1 MILSYIF
8 ILGLSYIL
16 LLLINKFFYNH
27 KLLIYKNYLPH
38 KDNFKNIVLSGGSY
52 FLITLTCFVTYI
64 SFMDLN
70 YVLLFS
76 PFIFYLVG
84 LLSDSDF
91 KISPVERL
99 LIIFFTSIFI
109 FILLDIKINK
119 INIEI
124 IDKIIANKIVNIIF
138 CSSCLTVLING
149 GNFIDGK
156 HGNFLLY
163 YILVFL
169 FLGFYLSSKY
179 FYVVMIIIPFLIN
192 NFNEKNFLGDN
203 GSYYFSS
210 IIGLLLIY
218 LQNKLNLNP
227 FVVANIL
234 AYPTYECLFSYLRRI
249 FNKKK
254 TYKPDKKHLHHLI
267 HVMIKKKFIYQK
279 RWSNTYTSFF
289 LFFLNSIHFI
299 FIWIY
304 MDNTIV
310 LKKIF
315 FLYFFIYI
323 FIYYFIKF
331 YLFKNFKNFY

>member
-1 MILSYIF
+1 MLCNLYIF
-8 ILGLSYIL
+8 Y
-16 LLLINKFFYNH
+16 
-27 KLLIYKNYLPH
+27 
-38 KDNFKNIVLSGGSY
+38 
-52 FLITLTCFVTYI
+52 
-64 SFMDLN
+64 DLN

-179 FYVVMIIIPFLIN
+179 FYVVMIY
-192 NFNEKNFLGDN
+192 K
-203 GSYYFSS
+203 YFE
-210 IIGLLLIY
+210 L
-218 LQNKLNLNP
+218 
-227 FVVANIL
+227 
-234 AYPTYECLFSYLRRI
+234 
-249 FNKKK
+249 
-254 TYKPDKKHLHHLI
+254 
-267 HVMIKKKFIYQK
+267 
-279 RWSNTYTSFF
+279 
-289 LFFLNSIHFI
+289 
-299 FIWIY
+299 
-304 MDNTIV
+304 
-310 LKKIF
+310 
-315 FLYFFIYI
+315 
-323 FIYYFIKF
+323 
-331 YLFKNFKNFY
+331 